1 MKKLI
6 YILITIVLSCFCYS
20 CNNTK
25 KSIEHGYE
33 EDLSKEIYLNWS
45 DSSNPIIPVFCYE
58 GNLLDATGDIQ
69 KNCSFSID
77 IGVRNLKGLGLHT
90 YKNRKNVKYPKEGW
104 NIEKRS
110 IDGGDVDCKI
120 SSKGKK
126 LVIIG
131 KKPGSVIVTL
141 SHSDCLYSK
150 TIFVSV
156 KDWNEY
162 KKN

>member
-1 MKKLI
+1 M
-6 YILITIVLSCFCYS
+6 
-20 CNNTK
+20 N
-25 KSIEHGYE
+25 
-33 EDLSKEIYLNWS
+33 KEIYLNCT

-58 GNLLDATGDIQ
+58 GNLLDAPRDVK

-90 YKNRKNVKYPKEGW
+90 YKDRKNVKYQKEGW

-110 IDGGDVDCKI
+110 SDGGDVDFKI

-126 LVIIG
+126 LVIMG
-131 KKPGSVIVTL
+131 KKSGSVIVTL

-150 TIFVSV
+150 TILVSV
-156 KDWNEY
+156 KDWNDY